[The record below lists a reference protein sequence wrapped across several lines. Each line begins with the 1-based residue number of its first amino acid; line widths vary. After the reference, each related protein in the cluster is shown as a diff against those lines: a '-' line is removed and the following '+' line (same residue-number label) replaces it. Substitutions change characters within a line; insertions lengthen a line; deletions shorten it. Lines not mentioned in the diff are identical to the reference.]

1 MSKVKTPRIS
11 KTKALELIKE
21 NGSKMF
27 TATFVKKDNSTRVIN
42 GMVDKPIK
50 STNLGYISMKE
61 MCTSEYRNVNLQ
73 TLTNLSIGGTKY
85 IIN

>member
-1 MSKVKTPRIS
+1 MSKVKTTKIS

-21 NGSKMF
+21 NCSKMF
-27 TATFVKKDNSTRVIN
+27 TATFIKKDNSTRVIN

-61 MCTSEYRNVNLQ
+61 MRTSEYRNVNLQ

-85 IIN
+85 KIN

>member
-1 MSKVKTPRIS
+1 MSKVKTTKIS

-21 NGSKMF
+21 NDSKMF
-27 TATFVKKDNSTRVIN
+27 TATFIKKDNSTRVIN

-61 MCTSEYRNVNLQ
+61 MRTSEYRNVNLQ

-85 IIN
+85 KIN